1 MPERDYL
8 VRADGYWV
16 RDTRGRLVSFT
27 AKGAHRWAA
36 RHRPNAYT
44 VAFLHRPGR
53 TPEPGFA
60 TQPRE
65 PGCTCAISPNTGKR
79 HYDDQC
85 PVHQPSEP
93 EPT

>member
-1 MPERDYL
+1 MPDRDYL
-8 VRADGYWV
+8 VRADGEWV

-36 RHRPNAYT
+36 RHRPSAYS

-60 TQPRE
+60 T
-65 PGCTCAISPNTGKR
+65 
-79 HYDDQC
+79 H
-85 PVHQPSEP
+85 PSVSESGS
-93 EPT
+93 